1 MKIDVKG
8 PIIDS
13 DEQWI
18 YDWFG
23 IEATSPKK
31 VNDLINQTENDEDLE
46 VEINSG
52 GGSLFAGSEIYTALK
67 SYKGTVIT
75 KIVGLAAS
83 AASVAAMGGDRVLI
97 TPTGQIMIHN
107 ASGTFGG
114 DYKVLDKGSEILK
127 KVNAS
132 ISNAYMLKT
141 GINNKE
147 LLEMMN
153 TETWLTAQQA
163 LDNKFVDE
171 IMFTDGVK
179 LVASVNNGI
188 LPREV
193 ITKMKNKLIDDSIT
207 KDDSEKQ
214 LLKAKLALE
223 CEL

>member
-1 MKIDVKG
+1 
-8 PIIDS
+8 
-13 DEQWI
+13 
-18 YDWFG
+18 
-23 IEATSPKK
+23 
-31 VNDLINQTENDEDLE
+31 
-46 VEINSG
+46 
-52 GGSLFAGSEIYTALK
+52 
-67 SYKGTVIT
+67 
-75 KIVGLAAS
+75 
-83 AASVAAMGGDRVLI
+83 MGGDRVLI